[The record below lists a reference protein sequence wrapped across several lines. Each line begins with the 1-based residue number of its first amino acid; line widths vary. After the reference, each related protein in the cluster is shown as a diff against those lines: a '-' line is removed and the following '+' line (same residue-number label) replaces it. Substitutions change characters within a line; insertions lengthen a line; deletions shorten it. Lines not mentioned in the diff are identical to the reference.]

1 MSFQNHLH
9 SAKDLVTSYEEV
21 RAGFIR
27 LALEKNRQATPFIEE
42 AKTLKAL
49 ALQITKPADLLNV
62 EGLRPA
68 ILTAAGVSDKARNYL
83 TKDDQFEAIKGL
95 VDTFL
100 EPAGKNFVDE
110 LVFRFLL
117 TRGDALGGRMRNIAG
132 VLAEHKLTRVVISTL
147 SLQDKPF
154 SWLNVATRSWQTGSK
169 AAADIERF
177 VRGLH
182 WESSEKQRLL
192 IYNLNVPVVKKNID
206 LCLLEA
212 TPAEI
217 SVGKRDSIHYQSNA
231 YLALGELKGGI
242 DPAGADEHWKTA
254 NTALTRVRNAFA
266 AAGHTPHTFFIGA
279 AIAPA
284 MAEEIFSQLQN
295 GQMSN
300 TANLTSEQQLA
311 SLCQW
316 LVNL

>member
-1 MSFQNHLH
+1 MSFQNHLQAA
-9 SAKDLVTSYEEV
+9 SDLVTPYEEV
-21 RAGFIR
+21 RTGFIR

-49 ALQITKPADLLNV
+49 ALQIAKPADLLYV
-62 EGLRPA
+62 EALRPA

-83 TKDDQFEAIKGL
+83 TTDDQIEAIKGL
-95 VDTFL
+95 VDNFL
-100 EPAGKNFVDE
+100 EPAGRNFVDE

-117 TRGDALGGRMRNIAG
+117 TKGDTLGGRMRNLAG
-132 VLAEHKLTRVVISTL
+132 IVAEHKVTRSIISTL
-147 SLQDKPF
+147 SLQAKSF
-154 SWLNVATRSWQTGSK
+154 FWLNGATRTWQPGDMSVP
-169 AAADIERF
+169 DIERYI
-177 VRGLH
+177 RGLH
-182 WESSEKQRLL
+182 WESKQQQRTLV
-192 IYNLNVPVVKKNID
+192 YNLNVPVVKKNVD

-212 TPAEI
+212 APTEI
-217 SVGKRDSIHYQSNA
+217 IIGNQNSTHYRSNA

-254 NTALTRVRNAFA
+254 NTALSRARNAFA
-266 AAGHTPHTFFIGA
+266 ADGHTPHTFFIGA

-284 MAEEIFSQLQN
+284 MAAEIFLQLQS

-300 TANLTSEQQLA
+300 AANLTREQQLA

-316 LVNL
+316 LVTL